1 MNTLPTVSAILPV
14 YNGLQY
20 LKDSI
25 ASVVA
30 QTLQPVELFLIDD
43 GSTDGSRAYLETVQT
58 PFPTIVLHQQNK
70 RQSAARNLA
79 AAQAKGKYLAFL
91 DHDDIWFPTHLE
103 RLVAPMEADAWVG
116 WTYSDLDEIDSGGG
130 QVSQRNLRSFNPHVE
145 HPKTNLPNMLSSDMF
160 IFPSAAVVRREA
172 FNAIG
177 GFDERLSGYED
188 DDLFLRLFRAG
199 WLNVFL
205 PESLVRYRRHA
216 SSSSFSERMWISREI
231 YAQKLL
237 ADYPDDPHLVRYYV
251 RDIIAPRFYAAA
263 KAEYLR
269 HMPHRRWEQ
278 CRMSLALMRRFHT
291 LMRVPLGRTG
301 LKRALAFTLMAYPQ
315 GFAALYPLLRRFFA
329 LPRL

>member
-1 MNTLPTVSAILPV
+1 MSQVTVSAILPV

-25 ASVVA
+25 GSVVS
-30 QTLQPVELFLIDD
+30 QTLQPMELFLVDD
-43 GSTDGSRAYLETVQT
+43 GSTDGSLEYLKSVDT
-58 PFPTIVLHQQNK
+58 PFPKIVLTQKNK

-103 RLVAPMEADAWVG
+103 KLVAPMEADAWVG
-116 WTYSDLDEIDSGGG
+116 WSYSDLDEIDSMGR

-145 HPKTNLPNMLSSDMF
+145 HPKTNLMNMLSSDMF

-172 FNAIG
+172 FDAIG

-205 PESLVRYRRHA
+205 PESLIRYRRHA
-216 SSSSFSERMWISREI
+216 TSSSFSERMWTSREI
-231 YAQKLL
+231 FAEKLL

-251 RDIIAPRFYAAA
+251 RDIIAPRFYASA

-269 HMPHRRWEQ
+269 HMPHQRWEQ
-278 CRMSLALMRRFHT
+278 CVMSLALMRRFNQ
-291 LMRVPLGRTG
+291 LSRLPLGRTAVR
-301 LKRALAFTLMAYPQ
+301 RAVGFGLMAHPQ
-315 GFAALYPLLRRFFA
+315 RFASWYPLVRQLFN